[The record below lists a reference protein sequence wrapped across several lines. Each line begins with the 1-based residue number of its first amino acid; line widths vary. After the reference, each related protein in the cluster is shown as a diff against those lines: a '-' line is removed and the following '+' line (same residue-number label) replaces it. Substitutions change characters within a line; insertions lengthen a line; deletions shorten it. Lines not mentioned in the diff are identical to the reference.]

1 MRFCFGCYIYYYFHI
16 SVGLRPAKQ
25 RAQDDPILT
34 QNATPEQIKAR
45 NEKMLPE
52 PVRGSGVG
60 VCVSQ
65 ATIVLDVVARI
76 VASNIKNLIFLF
88 DPKRQ

>member
-1 MRFCFGCYIYYYFHI
+1 
-16 SVGLRPAKQ
+16 
-25 RAQDDPILT
+25 
-34 QNATPEQIKAR
+34 
-45 NEKMLPE
+45 MLPE
-52 PVRGSGVG
+52 PVSGSGVG
-60 VCVSQ
+60 VGVSQ